1 MSTTPPANGPAT
13 TPRVGLL
20 AAVRLVM
27 NGAFRFLYPFLPVVA
42 RDLGV
47 SPARAGLLVAA
58 VAAGGVAAPVTRRAI
73 TGGHEHVRRLAVG
86 SAVVMGVG
94 TVVAA
99 TASGV
104 PLAIV
109 GLLAL
114 GAGKPLVDVATI
126 AYVSDRTT
134 FERRARATSIM
145 ELTWA
150 GALVVIAPLAGLLA
164 ARTSWR
170 LPLVLLG
177 IGAAGSALVM
187 QRWLDADARV
197 AHRRAPRPPRWTPV
211 ERWLLVTAAL
221 VFAVLEATFSV
232 FGLWLEA
239 DFGVGLEGLGAF
251 AAVTATG
258 ELVGSATVLVIGDR
272 WGKHRTTW
280 LGLALAATGLTT
292 MLFVPGL
299 GLAVGAMAVGLCGS
313 EMAIVSVLPL
323 GSEVQPASR
332 SRFLAAMMSGASVTR
347 ALVAAGGAAVF
358 AAAGIGANVA
368 ISVTAA
374 AIAATLLWHVLR
386 VDPRLRG

>member
-1 MSTTPPANGPAT
+1 MTSTVDTAH
-13 TPRVGLL
+13 PRIALL
-20 AAVRLVM
+20 TAVRLVM

-58 VAAGGVAAPVTRRAI
+58 VAAGGIAAPLTRRAI
-73 TGGHEHVRRLAVG
+73 TGGHEHIRRLAVG
-86 SAVVMGVG
+86 SAVVMSLG

-104 PLAIV
+104 PLALV

-126 AYVSDRTT
+126 AYVSERTT
-134 FERRARATSIM
+134 FDRRARATSIM

-170 LPLVLLG
+170 LPLLLLG
-177 IGAAGSALVM
+177 VAAAGSALVM
-187 QRWLDADARV
+187 RRWLAED
-197 AHRRAPRPPRWTPV
+197 HPELERRAPRPPRWTRA
-211 ERWLLVTAAL
+211 EKWLLLTSAM

-232 FGLWLEA
+232 FGLWLES
-239 DFGVGLEGLGAF
+239 DFGVGIEGLGAF
-251 AAVTATG
+251 AAVSATG
-258 ELVGSATVLVIGDR
+258 ELAGSGTVLVVGDR

-280 LGLALAATGLTT
+280 LGLAIASVGLSLMLLA
-292 MLFVPGL
+292 PNL
-299 GLAVGAMAVGLCGS
+299 GLAVAAMAIGLCGS

-332 SRFLAAMMSGASVTR
+332 SRFLAGMMSGASLTR
-347 ALVAAGGAAVF
+347 ALVAAGGAALF
-358 AAAGIGANVA
+358 DAAGIGANVA
-368 ISVTAA
+368 VSVTAA
-374 AIAATLLWHVLR
+374 AIAATLLWQVLR
-386 VDPRLRG
+386 IDPRLRG

>member
-1 MSTTPPANGPAT
+1 
-13 TPRVGLL
+13 
-20 AAVRLVM
+20 M

-47 SPARAGLLVAA
+47 SPAQAGLLVAA
-58 VAAGGVAAPVTRRAI
+58 VAAGGIIAPLTRRAI
-73 TGGHEHVRRLAVG
+73 TGGHEHVRRLAVI
-86 SAVVMGVG
+86 SAVVMSVG
-94 TVVAA
+94 TLVAA

-104 PLAIV
+104 PLALV

-126 AYVSDRTT
+126 AYVSERTT
-134 FERRARATSIM
+134 FDRRARATSIM

-170 LPLVLLG
+170 VPLVLLG
-177 IGAAGSALVM
+177 VGAAISALAM
-187 QRWLDADARV
+187 QRWLADD
-197 AHRRAPRPPRWTPV
+197 HPSLERRAPRPPRWTPV
-211 ERWLLVTAAL
+211 EKWLLLTSAL

-239 DFGVGLEGLGAF
+239 DFGIGIEGLGAF
-251 AAVTATG
+251 AAITSMG
-258 ELVGSATVLVIGDR
+258 ELAGSGTVLLVGDR

-280 LGLALAATGLTT
+280 LGLGLASTGLSL
-292 MLFVPGL
+292 MLLAPNL
-299 GLAVGAMAVGLCGS
+299 GLAVAAMALGLCGS

-332 SRFLAAMMSGASVTR
+332 SRFLAAMMSGASLTR
-347 ALVAAGGAAVF
+347 ALVAAGGAAIFDAV
-358 AAAGIGANVA
+358 GIGANVA
-368 ISVTAA
+368 VSVTAA
-374 AIAATLLWHVLR
+374 AIAASLLWHVLR
-386 VDPRLRG
+386 LEPRLRG